1 VTFQLQNVKPRAL
14 RILFNFKNRRQI
26 LLIKAL
32 EHNAMNL
39 RFPLGV
45 SNSASHGLRLP
56 SAMRLKIC
64 VLLAA
69 TSVVLL
75 PLSGCGG
82 NPEIPKIPEEQQNI
96 LYILR
101 AYCKFNG
108 ERQRTPASLDELK
121 PLLKEFGDPEK
132 IVRSPRDGQPYVLV
146 GGLDISRVPSG
157 GVLPVVAYERIGV
170 DGKRQVIDLRGTI
183 RLLTPEEFGKLKF
196 PPSHKP
202 PP

>member
-1 VTFQLQNVKPRAL
+1 
-14 RILFNFKNRRQI
+14 
-26 LLIKAL
+26 
-32 EHNAMNL
+32 MNH
-39 RFPLGV
+39 RFPLCACH
-45 SNSASHGLRLP
+45 SADHGRRPPLALRLQ
-56 SAMRLKIC
+56 IC

-108 ERQRTPASLDELK
+108 EWQRTPTSLDELK
-121 PLLKEFGDPEK
+121 PWLKEFGDPEK
-132 IVRSPRDGQPYVLV
+132 IVLSPRDGQPYILV

-183 RLLTPEEFGKLKF
+183 RLLTPEEFSKLKF
-196 PPSHKP
+196 PPTHKP
-202 PP
+202 PA